1 MIYIST
7 KILNLEVPDI
17 MEENSIDVICPIHYV
32 DLESFEIFL
41 NTWIQNI
48 PIRKLVIGIGKENQ
62 DLMDLILKYMKK
74 VPIQIVE
81 QYWHE
86 TLGYCLQELINLVET
101 EYFIFLH
108 ADVEILLNWF
118 ERMWESR
125 VRGILESLKT
135 PSFGPEALIQAQKH
149 RAYSGAQLILKESV
163 KNLNFADDYVYTNE
177 DIIIQNIILN
187 RGFSYIKTPI
197 YHNHY
202 RLLRK
207 RTQDRETI
215 LDWQWRGIIKYAYP
229 TYRLMNYVKGII
241 KTMNSQYH
249 HHIEIEKEI
258 EKINPKWLN
267 LLK

>member
-1 MIYIST
+1 MT
-7 KILNLEVPDI
+7 GKNE
-17 MEENSIDVICPIHYV
+17 IDVICPIFYV
-32 DLESFEIFL
+32 DLESFKVFID
-41 NTWIQNI
+41 NWYRNI
-48 PIRKLVIGIGKENQ
+48 PIRRLYIGLGKENEE
-62 DLMDLILKYMKK
+62 LENILIQYPNMS
-74 VPIQIVE
+74 IVDQTE
-81 QYWHE
+81 YK

-101 EYFIFLH
+101 KYFIFLH

-118 ERMWESR
+118 DRMWESR
-125 VRGILESLKT
+125 VRGILESLKK

-163 KNLNFADDYVYTNE
+163 KNLNFADDFVYCNE
-177 DIIIQNIILN
+177 DLIIQNIVLN

-202 RLLRK
+202 RLLRR

-229 TYRLMNYVKGII
+229 TYRLMNYVKGLV
-241 KTMNSQYH
+241 KTLNHQYH

-267 LLK
+267 L